1 MAMRRLVMWLLVL
14 SVAVFILVLST
25 RARQGEPEAP
35 PAAQNGFALISDAF
49 ADGGPI
55 PALYT
60 ADGRNIS
67 PPLAWQNV
75 PDGTVSFALIME
87 DPDAPLG
94 IFVHWVICDM
104 PAVARSLPE
113 DIPHAETVP
122 GKVRAIQGTNSFHK
136 AGYGGP
142 DPPKGKPHR
151 YVFTLYALD
160 ETVDLPG
167 GLSKRQLQAAMKG
180 HELGR
185 AGLTGV
191 YGRQ

>member
-1 MAMRRLVMWLLVL
+1 MWLLVL

-25 RARQGEPEAP
+25 RTRRGEPEAP
-35 PAAQNGFALISDAF
+35 PAAENGFALTSDAF
-49 ADGGPI
+49 ADGEPI

-60 ADGRNIS
+60 ADGRDIS

-75 PDGTVSFALIME
+75 PDGTASFALIMK
-87 DPDAPLG
+87 DPDARLG
-94 IFVHWVICDM
+94 IFVHWVICDI
-104 PAVARSLPE
+104 PAMTRFLPE
-113 DIPHAETVP
+113 DIPHGGTVP
-122 GKVRAIQGTNSFHK
+122 RKVSAIQGTNSFHK

-167 GLSKRQLQAAMKG
+167 GLSQRQLQAAMKG

-185 AGLTGV
+185 ATLTGV